1 MFQSR
6 LPVGH
11 HVRVPVWVQ
20 QLQLIIWVRHL
31 HGCRARLELPWLL
44 GEAAGGHHAYAIAN
58 ALTYGHV

>member
-11 HVRVPVWVQ
+11 HVRVPVWVR
-20 QLQLIIWVRHL
+20 QLQLIIWARHL
-31 HGCRARLELPWLL
+31 HGCRARLGVPWLL
-44 GEAAGGHHAYAIAN
+44 GEAGGHHAYAIAN